1 MAGLLTAYG
10 YRMTQDKE
18 EADVLLLNS
27 CTVKNPSQDHFQNM
41 VNEGKSG
48 SKPVVAAGCVPQGQ
62 PNLGGL
68 DKVSVLGV
76 QQIDRVVEVV
86 EEALKG
92 NVVRLLGQRTTPSLD
107 LPKIRRNARVEIVPI
122 NSGCLNSCTYC
133 KTKHARGK
141 LSSYAPDLLVAR
153 IQSVIA
159 EGVCEVWLTSEDTG
173 AYGRDIDTDI
183 VKLLWAI
190 VAVLPEHVMLRV
202 GMTNPPYILEHLENL
217 VPILNHP
224 RVYAYLHIP
233 VQAGSDAVLEAMK
246 REYTC
251 AEFEHIVG
259 FLRTRVPD
267 MTIATDIIAAFPTE
281 TEQDF
286 QLTMDMINRQQFAIM
301 NFTQFYPRPGTPAA
315 KMKRVM
321 STREARKRTKAISE
335 VFEAWAPYTKLVGRT
350 VRVWTTGEMARDKKH
365 MIGHTKNYTQV
376 LIPCDDTLF
385 GASME
390 VCITGAG
397 RWSVFGTIVPG
408 TAVCAP

>member
-1 MAGLLTAYG
+1 
-10 YRMTQDKE
+10 
-18 EADVLLLNS
+18 
-27 CTVKNPSQDHFQNM
+27 
-41 VNEGKSG
+41 
-48 SKPVVAAGCVPQGQ
+48 
-62 PNLGGL
+62 
-68 DKVSVLGV
+68 
-76 QQIDRVVEVV
+76 
-86 EEALKG
+86 
-92 NVVRLLGQRTTPSLD
+92 
-107 LPKIRRNARVEIVPI
+107 
-122 NSGCLNSCTYC
+122 
-133 KTKHARGK
+133 
-141 LSSYAPDLLVAR
+141 
-153 IQSVIA
+153 
-159 EGVCEVWLTSEDTG
+159 
-173 AYGRDIDTDI
+173 
-183 VKLLWAI
+183 
-190 VAVLPEHVMLRV
+190 MLRV

-408 TAVCAP
+408 TAVCAPIDVVPLAASKHLGLVDTHSTEAEQAEAASQERDSGCCGGGDDTCGCEEPSGQSGPSSGCASDEGACACDGSAASSDAKPGGQVEGQPPNSTAGSGMLIQNVSQWSRADQGLVCAFVIVCSLFVHNLMAIVQD